1 MFYTGRHLPQGPSLV
16 NLLLRCLNDG
26 LPACLACLPACAG
39 ELFSDDDFYLLSS
52 GLMVLETTNHIYVG
66 DVYKPM
72 QPHCVLSWQ
81 RIRLANWMAAT
92 GEEWVDVFGRFN
104 SGTYNNQ
111 VGGWVVRSV
120 HSEISRFQTSGIY

>member
-1 MFYTGRHLPQGPSLV
+1 MLPPITLCP
-16 NLLLRCLNDG
+16 LL
-26 LPACLACLPACAG
+26 ASAFTHALAHTHTG
-39 ELFSDDDFYLLSS
+39 ELFSDDDFYLLST

-66 DVYKPM
+66 DVYAPL

-111 VGGWVVRSV
+111 VETGSVGGSYSV
-120 HSEISRFQTSGIY
+120 AAWNGLESACVQLLAIGRA